1 MCTPKEHV
9 VSIIAALLL
18 RLSGDA
24 HARAIHKFVENDFEK
39 LDIPVKQEKS
49 RGKPLS
55 DKHHA
60 AIIRRLHSFA
70 SGCCHTPQF

>member
-39 LDIPVKQEKS
+39 LDKLMELHGWPEGGEKGGREKE
-49 RGKPLS
+49 RGRV
-55 DKHHA
+55 HG
-60 AIIRRLHSFA
+60 RE
-70 SGCCHTPQF
+70 